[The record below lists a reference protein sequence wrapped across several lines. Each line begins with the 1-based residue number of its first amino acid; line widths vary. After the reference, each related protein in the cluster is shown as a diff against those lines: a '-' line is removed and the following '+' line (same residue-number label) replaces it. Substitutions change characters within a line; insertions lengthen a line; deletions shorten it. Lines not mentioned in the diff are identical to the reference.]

1 MNLSIKAKIISLSAA
16 VLFLAVGASILISNY
31 VFIREYTGAV
41 QSRLLAI
48 GKSLNFQLD
57 RLLQLD
63 IPIQDIT
70 GFEEQCREIVKKYEG
85 IDYAMVTDVNGKIL
99 FHNDPSQ
106 HGKVSTDPGTLNAI
120 KSKTEI
126 VRICTEHSPK
136 DYEVVIPVFSA
147 RGEHIAAVRIG
158 SPVSIIAQKVKE
170 MAGYMIAAGI
180 VLLSLAVVLLYFA
193 LSASVTKP
201 LMKLLGAVNEIR
213 KKGTDFTHR
222 VEIKSTDEIGQLASA
237 FNEMTDVIQKTTVSR
252 DYVNNII
259 ESMNDILIIMT
270 PDLKIKAVN
279 KVGCELLGY
288 KEEELVGSA
297 LESIFQGEEVTLK
310 SALSEMINK
319 AEEIDNYEMGCK
331 AKGGE
336 KIPVLLSCSVMRDSD
351 NNVRNVVCTGRDI
364 TEFKRLEAQL
374 RYAQKVQALSTL
386 TGGVAHEF
394 NNILQAILG
403 HASLLQIKLKKD
415 DPLKTHADQ
424 IVVSSER
431 AAKLTHGLLAFTSSQ
446 VIRPRKTDINEIIK
460 KAENL
465 LAKILGN
472 DIKLRTAFSDERLTV
487 MADAGQIEM
496 VLVNLCTNAR
506 DAMPHGGDVTIET
519 RKVSNLKIREA
530 GYVPQD
536 AEHLELAGDFC
547 EIAVADT
554 GIGMDE
560 KIKERIFE
568 PFFTTKEVGKG
579 TGLGLSMVYGIVKQ
593 HNGYMDCYSKTGK
606 GTTFKIY
613 LPIVKSET

>member
-16 VLFLAVGASILISNY
+16 VLFLAVGASIIISNY
-31 VFIREYTGAV
+31 VFTREYTSAV

-106 HGKVSTDPGTLNAI
+106 HGKVSTDPETLNAI

-126 VRICTEHSPK
+126 VRICAEHSPK

-147 RGEHIAAVRIG
+147 RNEHIAAVRIG
-158 SPVSIIAQKVKE
+158 SPMSIIAQKVKE

-180 VLLSLAVVLLYFA
+180 ILLSLAVVLLYFA
-193 LSASVTKP
+193 LSVSVTKP

-222 VEIKSTDEIGQLASA
+222 VEIKSADEIGQLASA
-237 FNEMTDVIQKTTVSR
+237 FNEMTNVIQKTTVSR

-259 ESMNDILIIMT
+259 ESMNDILIIVT

-297 LESIFQGEEVTLK
+297 LEAVFTENLK
-310 SALSEMINK
+310 SITIN
-319 AEEIDNYEMGCK
+319 EIESLNNHETNCK
-331 AKGGE
+331 AKSGE

-374 RYAQKVQALSTL
+374 RYAQKIQALSTL

-403 HASLLQIKLKKD
+403 HASLLQMKLKKD
-415 DPLKTHADQ
+415 EPLRTHADQ
-424 IVVSSER
+424 IVASSER

-446 VIRPRKTDINEIIK
+446 VISPRKTDINEIIK

-472 DIKLRTAFSDERLTV
+472 DIRLRTVFSDERLPV

-496 VLVNLCTNAR
+496 VLANLCTNAR
-506 DAMPHGGDVTIET
+506 DAMPQGGGLTIET
-519 RKVSNLKIREA
+519 RKVSNLKILEA
-530 GYVPQD
+530 GYVPQY

-547 EIAVADT
+547 EISVADT

-579 TGLGLSMVYGIVKQ
+579 TGLGLSMVHGIVKQ

-606 GTTFKIY
+606 GTVFKIY

>member
-16 VLFLAVGASILISNY
+16 VLFLAVGASIIISNY
-31 VFIREYTGAV
+31 VFTREYTSAV

-106 HGKVSTDPGTLNAI
+106 HGKVSTDPETLNAI

-126 VRICTEHSPK
+126 VRICAEHSPK

-147 RGEHIAAVRIG
+147 RNEHIAAVRIG
-158 SPVSIIAQKVKE
+158 SPMSIIAQKVKE

-180 VLLSLAVVLLYFA
+180 ILLSLAVVLLYFA
-193 LSASVTKP
+193 LSVSVTKP

-222 VEIKSTDEIGQLASA
+222 VEIKSADEIGQLASA
-237 FNEMTDVIQKTTVSR
+237 FNEMTNVIQKTTVSR

-259 ESMNDILIIMT
+259 ESMNDILIIVT

-297 LESIFQGEEVTLK
+297 LEAVFTENLK
-310 SALSEMINK
+310 SITIN
-319 AEEIDNYEMGCK
+319 EIESLNNHETNCK
-331 AKGGE
+331 AKSGE

-374 RYAQKVQALSTL
+374 RYAQKIQALSTL

-403 HASLLQIKLKKD
+403 HASLLQMKLKKD
-415 DPLKTHADQ
+415 EPLRTHADQ
-424 IVVSSER
+424 IVASSER

-446 VIRPRKTDINEIIK
+446 VISPRKTDINEIIK

-472 DIKLRTAFSDERLTV
+472 DIRLRTVFSDERLPV

-496 VLVNLCTNAR
+496 VLANLCTNAR
-506 DAMPHGGDVTIET
+506 DAMPQGGDMTIET
-519 RKVSNLKIREA
+519 RKVSNLKILEA
-530 GYVPQD
+530 GYVPQY

-547 EIAVADT
+547 EISVADT

-579 TGLGLSMVYGIVKQ
+579 TGLGLSMVHGIVKQ

-606 GTTFKIY
+606 GTVFKIY